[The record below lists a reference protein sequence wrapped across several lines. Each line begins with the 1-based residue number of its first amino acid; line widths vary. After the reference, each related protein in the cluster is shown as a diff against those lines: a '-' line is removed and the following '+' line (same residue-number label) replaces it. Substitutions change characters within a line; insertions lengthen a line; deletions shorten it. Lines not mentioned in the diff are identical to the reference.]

1 MKKESPEQSKV
12 AAVNGLKAYAA
23 IGIVFMHVLANGNYS
38 LKGFL
43 FESFIP
49 ALTDL
54 VFLFMTVSGLGMCC
68 GYYKKITKGE
78 MLPEEF
84 YKRRIIKIWPLFA
97 LLCITEFFVHP
108 DINTF
113 KELFADL
120 ILCIGFLPDP
130 GSISVVG
137 VGWFVG
143 LVFVFYLIFPFY
155 CFLLGNKKRAWSVF
169 IISILFN
176 LLCSDY
182 FGIGRAN
189 ILYSAPLFLGGGIVF
204 LYRENIGR
212 IKENFKPVIL
222 LLCIVSTVV
231 YFLTGR
237 NFFMIAVVS
246 LLSLIYA
253 VCGTGHPL
261 LSNSFTDFL
270 SSISFEIYLCH
281 MPVYRV
287 LEKAGILHAF
297 KTELFSYLLV
307 AILTT
312 LGASIVAKAAQSL
325 INRSILLCR
334 RKNSTEP

>member
-1 MKKESPEQSKV
+1 MKKESPKQSKV

-54 VFLFMTVSGLGMCC
+54 VFLFMTVSGFGMCC
-68 GYYKKITKGE
+68 GYYEVITRGE
-78 MLPEEF
+78 MRPEEF
-84 YKRRIIKIWPLFA
+84 YKRRIAKIWPLFA
-97 LLCITEFFVHP
+97 LLCITEFLVSPNP
-108 DINTF
+108 DTF
-113 KELFADL
+113 RELFADL

-155 CFLLGNKKRAWSVF
+155 CFLLGNKKRAWAVF
-169 IISILFN
+169 VISILFN
-176 LLCSDY
+176 FLCSDY

-189 ILYSAPLFLGGGIVF
+189 ILYSAPLFLGGGIIF
-204 LYRENIGR
+204 LYRENIGE

-222 LLCIVSTVV
+222 LLCIVSTAV

-237 NFFMIAVVS
+237 NIFMIVAVS
-246 LLSLIYA
+246 LLFLIYA
-253 VCGTGHPL
+253 VCGTVHPL

-297 KTELFSYLLV
+297 KNELFSYLLV

-325 INRSILLCR
+325 IDRSIVLCR

>member
-1 MKKESPEQSKV
+1 MKKESPNPLKV
-12 AAVNGLKAYAA
+12 TAVNGLKAYAA
-23 IGIVFMHVLANGNYS
+23 IGIVFMHILANGNYS

-49 ALTDL
+49 AFTDF
-54 VFLFMTVSGLGMCC
+54 VFLFMTASGFGMCC
-68 GYYKKITKGE
+68 GYYEKITRGE
-78 MLPEEF
+78 MRPEEF
-84 YKRRIIKIWPLFA
+84 YKRRIAKIWPLFA
-97 LLCITEFFVHP
+97 LLCITEFLVSP
-108 DINTF
+108 NPYTF
-113 KELFADL
+113 RELFADL

-155 CFLLGNKKRAWSVF
+155 CFLLGNKKRAWAVF
-169 IISILFN
+169 VISILFN
-176 LLCSDY
+176 FLCSDY

-189 ILYSAPLFLGGGIVF
+189 ILYSAPLFLGGGIIF
-204 LYRENIGR
+204 LYRENIGE

-222 LLCIVSTVV
+222 LLCIVSTAV

-237 NFFMIAVVS
+237 NIFMIVAVS
-246 LLSLIYA
+246 LLFLIYA
-253 VCGTGHPL
+253 VCGTVHPL

-297 KTELFSYLLV
+297 KNELFSVITVEDHWIWNKV
-307 AILTT
+307 ANIV
-312 LGASIVAKAAQSL
+312 LGVK
-325 INRSILLCR
+325 
-334 RKNSTEP
+334 